1 MHPVEPHESENRGMH
16 EYFRRRRVSQV
27 SQQNQQASCQGFLLN
42 YNTRAKE
49 CGVNRL
55 TGIHTG
61 QQQFLQELSLV
72 TLDSCYDLMT
82 DGPLSVVRTRLSH
95 ASMTIGYHHTI
106 SLRSSAIKW
115 TPRMSTV
122 TYLIHLVIS
131 SSSNYISYYVGYH
144 ITKHEA
150 FPISNFSTSAA
161 SSHTR
166 LVYETKNAPYPLFPE
181 ILPVTVRSPQ
191 LDKTSLIKTYRADK
205 Y

>member
-1 MHPVEPHESENRGMH
+1 MH

-27 SQQNQQASCQGFLLN
+27 SQQGFLLN

-95 ASMTIGYHHTI
+95 SFNDH
-106 SLRSSAIKW
+106 
-115 TPRMSTV
+115 
-122 TYLIHLVIS
+122 
-131 SSSNYISYYVGYH
+131 
-144 ITKHEA
+144 
-150 FPISNFSTSAA
+150 
-161 SSHTR
+161 R
-166 LVYETKNAPYPLFPE
+166 L
-181 ILPVTVRSPQ
+181 
-191 LDKTSLIKTYRADK
+191 
-205 Y
+205 